1 MMLQKLNSIITM
13 DNISTRGIF
22 YNLHEL
28 LKNDSDYN
36 DNFKWLDNYTN
47 LDLDYYLGHSGEK
60 YIAPLYNGLL
70 PNNNPEVILGN
81 ILLNRFKQNWKD
93 RYIAYQMEY
102 NPINNYDMEETETVN
117 SKITV
122 SNTSDGN
129 YKGFNVPSDSDYSPV
144 SQNKTEST
152 SQGDAKDNIRNL
164 KRSGNIGVTS
174 STFLLKEYLDAH
186 TYDFI
191 ESVMKDIDSI
201 SCLRV
206 Y

>member
-1 MMLQKLNSIITM
+1 MMLKKLNSIITM

-28 LKNDSDYN
+28 LKNESDYN
-36 DNFKWLDNYTN
+36 DNFKWLDNYAN

-70 PNNNPEVILGN
+70 ANNNPESVLGN

-93 RYIAYQMEY
+93 RYKAYQMEY

-129 YKGFNVPSDSDYSPV
+129 YKGFNVHSDSDYSPV

-152 SQGDAKDNIRNL
+152 SQGDAKDNIRTLN
-164 KRSGNIGVTS
+164 RSGNIGVTS
-174 STFLLKEYLDAH
+174 STFLLKEYLEAH

>member
-1 MMLQKLNSIITM
+1 MMLKKLNSIITM

-36 DNFKWLDNYTN
+36 DNFKWLDNYAN

-70 PNNNPEVILGN
+70 PNTSPEVILGN

-129 YKGFNVPSDSDYSPV
+129 YKGFNVHSDADYSPV

-152 SQGDAKDNIRNL
+152 SSGDAKDNIRNL

-174 STFLLKEYLDAH
+174 STFLLKEYLEAH